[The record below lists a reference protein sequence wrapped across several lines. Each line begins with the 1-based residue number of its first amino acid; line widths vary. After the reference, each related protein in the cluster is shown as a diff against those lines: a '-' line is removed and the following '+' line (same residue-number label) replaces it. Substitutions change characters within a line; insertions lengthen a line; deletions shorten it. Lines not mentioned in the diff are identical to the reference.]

1 MEKPLPTLLNL
12 DTKFGALEITL
23 DHEHAPKT
31 AAHFQGL
38 AERGVLQD
46 AFFYRIV
53 HADAE
58 SSVGGIDV
66 VQGGVGWE
74 KARESPTVA
83 HESTALTGLTHC
95 HGAVSL
101 GRSQESDAGSEF
113 FICIG
118 DQSKLDARDDDKDSG
133 FAVFAHVTRGM
144 GVVETIYN
152 LPADGDPPG
161 GDERFRGQF
170 LTEYVE
176 IENIRVFQDVGDD
189 A

>member
-1 MEKPLPTLLNL
+1 MPAIVELETH
-12 DTKFGALEITL
+12 FGAIEIAL
-23 DHEHAPKT
+23 DHEHAPKS
-31 AAHFQGL
+31 AEHFASL
-38 AERGVLQD
+38 VNNGVFDD

-74 KARESPTVA
+74 GADRSPTVA
-83 HESTALTGLTHC
+83 HESTAQTGLTHC

-101 GRSQESDAGSEF
+101 GRSLESNAGSEF

-118 DQSKLDARDDDKDSG
+118 DQSKLDARDDNPDSG
-133 FAVFAHVTRGM
+133 FAVFAHVTGGM
-144 GVVETIYN
+144 DVVERIHK

-170 LTEYVE
+170 LTDNVS
-176 IENIRVFQDVGDD
+176 IDNIRVVCDTEGTT
-189 A
+189 

>member
-1 MEKPLPTLLNL
+1 MPVIVELGTR
-12 DTKFGALEITL
+12 FGPIGMAL

-31 AAHFQGL
+31 AAHFESL
-38 AERGVLQD
+38 VENGVFED

-53 HADAE
+53 HADVE

-66 VQGGVGWE
+66 VQGGVGWDR
-74 KARESPTVA
+74 ASDSPTVA
-83 HESTALTGLTHC
+83 HESTVQTGLTHC

-101 GRSQESDAGSEF
+101 GRSADADAGSEF

-118 DQSKLDARDDDKDSG
+118 EQSALDARGDGEGADGG
-133 FAVFAHVTRGM
+133 FAVFAQVVSGM
-144 GVVETIYN
+144 DVVEKIHN

-170 LTEYVE
+170 LSENVQ
-176 IENIRVFQDVGDD
+176 IEGARLVRESGKSQ
-189 A
+189 